1 MDVSLEVSLILLL
14 SLFDLTICSHL
25 SVVEGTDSDMNDSSM
40 AMDGV
45 IGNLKGFS
53 YLVVVVYIQGSFFG
67 IDATIVIAVLVLEV
81 TKRKGIYVVLGI
93 ILIITRTT
101 VIWYNILP
109 GHGDEI
115 GIVRIFLLT
124 TDHHF
129 IFIEDDAP

>member
-1 MDVSLEVSLILLL
+1 
-14 SLFDLTICSHL
+14 
-25 SVVEGTDSDMNDSSM
+25 MNDSSM